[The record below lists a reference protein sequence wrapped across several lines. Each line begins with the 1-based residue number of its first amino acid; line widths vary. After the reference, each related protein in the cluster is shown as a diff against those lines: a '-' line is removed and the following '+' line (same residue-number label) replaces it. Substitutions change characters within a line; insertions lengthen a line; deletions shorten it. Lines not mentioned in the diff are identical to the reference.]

1 MLLEL
6 KDITVH
12 YNRVAAVQTI
22 SVTVGKGEIVT
33 LIGSNGAGKSTTLR
47 TISGLKRPSS
57 GEIWLEDERIDELP
71 AHKIVSL
78 GIAQVPEGRRIF
90 PHMSTFENL
99 KMGAF
104 LRKNREEIDRDYQM
118 VYSHFPVLKERS
130 SQAGSTL
137 SGGEQQM
144 LAIARALMA
153 HPKLLLLDEPSLG
166 LSPIMCQEIA
176 KIILGIREKVGVS
189 ILLVEQNARLALR
202 LADRG
207 YVLVTGKIA
216 LQGTAQ
222 ELRNND
228 EVKRAYLGM

>member
-6 KDITVH
+6 KDVTVH
-12 YNRVAAVQTI
+12 YGKVAALKSIFVTI
-22 SVTVGKGEIVT
+22 REGEIVT
-33 LIGSNGAGKSTTLR
+33 LIGSNGAGKSSTLK
-47 TISGLKRPSS
+47 TISGLKQPSS
-57 GEIWLEDERIDELP
+57 GEIWFEGKRIDGLP

-90 PHMSTFENL
+90 PYMSTFENL

-104 LRKNREEIDRDYQM
+104 LRKSREEIDEAYQM
-118 VYSHFPVLKERS
+118 VYSHFPVLKERCNQS
-130 SQAGSTL
+130 GSTL

-166 LSPIMCQEIA
+166 LSPIMCQEIT
-176 KIILGIREKVGVS
+176 KTILEIREELGVS

-207 YVLVTGKIA
+207 YVLVTGEIT
-216 LQGTAQ
+216 LQDTAQ
-222 ELRNND
+222 ELKNND

>member
-153 HPKLLLLDEPSLG
+153 HPKLLLMDEPSLG

-216 LQGTAQ
+216 LRGTAQ